1 MKRQQPRPRFDSSME
16 TKLRGVGTA
25 TTSTSPYG
33 EGSDV
38 IDTTKLFSS
47 ADTGS
52 AARLGVALGTAFPS
66 GVVVGADGILVFSSS
81 HQDTTSA

>member
-1 MKRQQPRPRFDSSME
+1 ME

-33 EGSDV
+33 EVSDV

-47 ADTGS
+47 DTGS